1 MDIGPLEYV
10 VIGFEDDHFTTEILP
25 ALKALQASRSIRVV
39 DLLFLTKDAHGE
51 VTLREVHELNE
62 EDGPAFEELADDLAG
77 WLTAEDI
84 AKLAET
90 LPLSASA
97 VVVLLEHTWTLELAQ
112 AVRRAGGVLFTGGLV
127 APDALA
133 QVSAELA
140 AKEESHAWR

>member
-25 ALKALQASRSIRVV
+25 ELKALQASSLIRVV
-39 DLLFLTKDAHGE
+39 DLLFLIKDAGGE
-51 VTLREVHELNE
+51 VTMREVHELNE
-62 EDGPAFEELADDLAG
+62 ESGHAYDDLVDDLSG

-84 AKLAET
+84 AKLAEAIPPGT
-90 LPLSASA
+90 SA
-97 VVVLLEHTWTLELAQ
+97 VVVLLEHPWTLKLAA

-127 APDALA
+127 APDVLA

-140 AKEESHAWR
+140 AKEESHA